1 MTFPKSFTT
10 NSFIEQPDGQFK
22 ATIPA
27 STHGLGINYR
37 VTKMMRR
44 NSNLDWENQVATFKI
59 LENGDFEYYVSEP
72 CICKVLLVGDE

>member
-1 MTFPKSFTT
+1 MTFPKTFTT
-10 NSFIEQPDGQFK
+10 NSFIEQSDGQFK

-59 LENGDFEYYVSEP
+59 LENGDFEYYVAEP